1 MKKIFL
7 LSFLL
12 FFLVNEVN
20 SQTYYKYKRRNTSA
34 SQVDYSGAAKNISDK
49 LMEAQRR
56 RNAQLKARGW
66 SSEAEYRYHKRFKK
80 YQRKKLAREL
90 RAKRKKIKKENKTQK
105 KLERKYLKGNDK
117 VKKITL
123 KDGTTK
129 YIID

>member
-34 SQVDYSGAAKNISDK
+34 SQVDYSGAAKNISNK

-80 YQRKKLAREL
+80 YQRKKTS
-90 RAKRKKIKKENKTQK
+90 KRIKS
-105 KLERKYLKGNDK
+105 
-117 VKKITL
+117 
-123 KDGTTK
+123 
-129 YIID
+129 